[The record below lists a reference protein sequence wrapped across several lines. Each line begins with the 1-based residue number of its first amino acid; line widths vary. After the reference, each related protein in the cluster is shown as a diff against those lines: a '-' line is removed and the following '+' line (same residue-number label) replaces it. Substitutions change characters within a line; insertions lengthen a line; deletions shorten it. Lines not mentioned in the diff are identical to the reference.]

1 LLYFRLQQLEEGR
14 WWRTSVQRPTL
25 PPLTKQ
31 GVRTFINRGGAVG
44 GLHAETAQP
53 SLTVISKVVISGL
66 TGMISIILGA
76 VNLQFQGPFVP
87 ISLQSV
93 LRIVASHVLD
103 TV

>member
-1 LLYFRLQQLEEGR
+1 M
-14 WWRTSVQRPTL
+14 
-25 PPLTKQ
+25 
-31 GVRTFINRGGAVG
+31 G

>member
-1 LLYFRLQQLEEGR
+1 MDGVWNVAGGMDEAKFVGRAGHMDRAGLHQGCRVLGGQLLEGR
-14 WWRTSVQRPTL
+14 GRGL
-25 PPLTKQ
+25 
-31 GVRTFINRGGAVG
+31 GEGGA
-44 GLHAETAQP
+44 
-53 SLTVISKVVISGL
+53 KVVISGL